1 MGKTT
6 KKVSAPVAGEA
17 AAADALKSDSRV
29 SLLSRLT
36 ADTARWQKAVAI
48 LFFIAVWALLGF
60 CESSLLA
67 RVESLS
73 LFVFDTTFYDSI
85 LSVPAGALSLA
96 GSFLVQF
103 FHYPLLG
110 ATIYVLFLYAVYA
123 LVRKVF
129 DVQGKYTL
137 LALLPVVALLASN
150 TQLGYWI
157 FYLKMPGYWYM
168 ALLATILSLSAMLA
182 YKRLGAVSRVALL
195 CVWVVAGYPLM
206 GVYALVSALLMALMG
221 IALSAQGKKP
231 VVPSVVAMVVALLL
245 VGVVPRLYYE
255 LCYNTVALENIYMTG
270 VPVSQWKAA
279 MVEKVEYVGSSFWH
293 GIHLYWAPFV
303 LLLLSVVGFVVSLA
317 FRGKAAVPEKVARVA
332 VAVVMVGAVVFGV
345 RYWFSDNNF
354 RVENKQNIAI
364 WNEDWRAVADYAKE
378 CHEPTRQVVLNKN
391 LALLKLGRAGSEMF
405 TYPDGGVLPLSPLS
419 VHMTHTDGSLVYYHL
434 GRFNYCYR
442 WCMENA
448 VEYGWRHEYLKNA
461 VRSMLLSGEYRLASR
476 YVNILKKTLFHRGWA
491 KEMEAYINDTS
502 LIAKE
507 QSFSFPLK
515 FSCYNDLLSVDDV
528 VEKYVMDAIDANG
541 TNEQAQ
547 EVYMLS
553 LSDALSASD
562 NDAFNE
568 SLGLKK
574 DATPEFVEASLV
586 MSLIKKDSK
595 RFFALLNLYVNNHIK
610 GVDMKNPGSVKQLPR
625 HYQEAVLLFLALDK
639 GKTVQVGEEFLNAFI
654 NRVPGGVEANF
665 MKFQNSVA
673 RTRDEI
679 RKTYPQISE
688 DRLNAVIAALLKKE
702 FGNTYYYYYFF
713 VKKIMT
719 Y

>member
-17 AAADALKSDSRV
+17 SAADALKSDSRV

-85 LSVPAGALSLA
+85 LSVPVGALSLA
-96 GSFLVQF
+96 GCFLVQF

-110 ATIYVLFLYAVYA
+110 ATIYVLLLYAVYA

-182 YKRLGAVSRVALL
+182 YKRLGAVARVALL

-221 IALSAQGKKP
+221 LALSAQGKKP

-364 WNEDWRAVADYAKE
+364 WDEDWRAVADYAKG
-378 CHEPTRQVVLNKN
+378 CDEPTRQIILNKN
-391 LALLKLGRAGSEMF
+391 IALLELGRAGSEMF

-461 VRSMLLSGEYRLASR
+461 VRSMLLSGEYGLASR
-476 YVNILKKTLFHRGWA
+476 YVNILKKTLFYRDWA

-562 NDAFNE
+562 NGAFNE

-574 DATPEFVEASLV
+574 NATPEFVEASLI

-610 GVDMKNPGSVKQLPR
+610 DADLKKPGSVKQLPR

-654 NRVPGGVEANF
+654 NRAPGGVEANF

-673 RTRDEI
+673 RTRDEV

-688 DRLNAVIAALLKKE
+688 DRLNAVIATLLKKE